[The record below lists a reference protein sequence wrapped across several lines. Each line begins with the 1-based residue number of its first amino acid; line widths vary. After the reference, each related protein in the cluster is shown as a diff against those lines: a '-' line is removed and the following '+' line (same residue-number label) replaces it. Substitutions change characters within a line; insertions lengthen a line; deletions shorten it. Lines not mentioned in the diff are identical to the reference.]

1 MAEGASRALTAA
13 FPPPPP
19 FWKHFTP
26 ENLEKL
32 EQIKKESTASKEEYR
47 KKKWTPA
54 ELQAL
59 KVPPELRFL
68 IPPEAPKSGTYSVFG
83 EPQSVRYLGSVNPNF
98 CDILWIANM
107 CHTQIETT
115 LPSLKEQGIEQL
127 YPSPPATDAGKEEP
141 SAPPLNHAYYLL
153 KISKSLLLNFLEF
166 VGILSVAPEQF
177 EPKLED
183 LRNLFINAHHLLN
196 LYRPHQARESLIL
209 MMEEQLDRT
218 REEIREMD
226 CLKDRIEQLLEQL
239 KIDGADALA
248 ASSQVATEVTPKPAE
263 VDDKTVE
270 EARQLWALVN
280 EDEDRPR

>member
-1 MAEGASRALTAA
+1 
-13 FPPPPP
+13 
-19 FWKHFTP
+19 
-26 ENLEKL
+26 
-32 EQIKKESTASKEEYR
+32 
-47 KKKWTPA
+47 
-54 ELQAL
+54 
-59 KVPPELRFL
+59 
-68 IPPEAPKSGTYSVFG
+68 
-83 EPQSVRYLGSVNPNF
+83 
-98 CDILWIANM
+98 M
-107 CHTQIETT
+107 CHTQISTT

-226 CLKDRIEQLLEQL
+226 RLKDRIEQLLEQL
-239 KIDGADALA
+239 KIDGADAFA
-248 ASSQVATEVTPKPAE
+248 ASQVATEEKPKPVE
-263 VDDKTVE
+263 LDDKTVE

>member
-1 MAEGASRALTAA
+1 MAEGAPRALTAA

-26 ENLEKL
+26 ENIEKL
-32 EQIKKESTASKEEYR
+32 EQIKKESSKSKEEYR
-47 KKKWTPA
+47 KKKWSPA

-59 KVPPELRFL
+59 KVPPELGYL
-68 IPPEAPKSGTYSVFG
+68 IPPEAPKSGSYSVFG
-83 EPQSVRYLGSVNPNF
+83 ETQSIS
-98 CDILWIANM
+98 
-107 CHTQIETT
+107 TT

-127 YPSPPATDAGKEEP
+127 YPSPPATDAGKDEAP
-141 SAPPLNHAYYLL
+141 SSPPLNHAYYLL

-226 CLKDRIEQLLEQL
+226 RLKDRIEQLLQQL
-239 KIDGADALA
+239 KTDGMDVLA
-248 ASSQVATEVTPKPAE
+248 ASQSAATDATKNVE